1 MLQTTVPYS
10 FVGKTPRHDSA
21 SGGIFDLHNQEK
33 TMPASGFSGYDKAGP
48 TAIEGSF
55 RRKRLVRE
63 ALALVG
69 SFILLAPQAMAS
81 SHREA
86 PAITAMPKLDGTD
99 FYMFRS
105 YETSRDGFV
114 TFIANY
120 LPLQDPNGGPNYFEL
135 DGDGFY
141 EIHIDN
147 NGDGVADITF
157 RFHFSNTQEHLSV
170 NAGGV
175 NVPIPLVQT
184 GQIGLGGNP
193 GDIGNLNVRE
203 SFSLSV
209 LRGPLGPAEFVSNAS
224 TRATTFEKPVDN
236 IGFKRFQITPPMRP
250 PTCTT
255 FRSLAARG
263 TDESLWASEK
273 ILSS

>member
-10 FVGKTPRHDSA
+10 SVGKTPSHDSA

-33 TMPASGFSGYDKAGP
+33 TMPASGFSGYDKAGH

-55 RRKRLVRE
+55 RRKRLMRE

-69 SFILLAPQAMAS
+69 SFILVAAPAMAS

-147 NGDGVADITF
+147 NGDGVGDITF
-157 RFHFSNTQEHLSV
+157 RFHFSNTQERLSV

-175 NVPIPLVQT
+175 NVPIPLVQA

-209 LRGPLGPAEFVSNAS
+209 LRGPFAPMSSLA
-224 TRATTFEKPVDN
+224 TRARERRHLKSPLT
-236 IGFKRFQITPPMRP
+236 ISGSKRFQIMQPMRP

-255 FRSLAARG
+255 FRFLAARG
-263 TDESLWASEK
+263 TDGSLWANEK